1 MIIEPTGLTVS
12 ADLIANKTTVSN
24 SEFVYCCNRRSS
36 GISYV
41 QLLDTSDDT
50 TRTAS
55 FAIPPNSG
63 LVIIKKAG
71 QFIFSSQGAGGGGN
85 GSNVGFTPIRY
96 GS

>member
-1 MIIEPTGLTVS
+1 
-12 ADLIANKTTVSN
+12 
-24 SEFVYCCNRRSS
+24 
-36 GISYV
+36 
-41 QLLDTSDDT
+41 LLDTSDDT